1 MNCPH
6 CHATV
11 SETDTTCPSCGAE
24 LSAPVRAHHEF
35 VFCEGCGARLSS
47 RDRTC
52 PKCGRPAPGILS
64 EHASASDLAA
74 GKTASFPRL
83 SVEAHQTE
91 DVRERRSAAEVLE
104 SSLDPEA
111 TNMLD
116 LSEIEQRDQHDE
128 KRSKKAPEDPYHTR
142 RRVSG
147 KLITAV
153 AVVAIIAA
161 GAGFIVYDP
170 LGVMPG
176 FYASV
181 EQAAADMFP
190 SRTGKRESLED
201 LLAAGASEGDGDE
214 ATQDGASQDEPT
226 EIEDEH
232 VLSEDEA
239 YETLTAIYE
248 EIGAYQDTISDVID
262 DYNGYYIARD
272 RDRREE
278 AAESAYAM
286 RDAVQATI
294 DTIDGLRLHEDSA
307 YLGDVEH
314 MRSLATWMFGR
325 VDVLCRSW
333 DISLGLPEGESPS
346 NHTSEIAQPLRD
358 ALDESGRN
366 RDLVQFEENYARWR
380 PAQHDA

>member
-1 MNCPH
+1 MICPH
-6 CHATV
+6 CHAPV
-11 SETDTTCPSCGAE
+11 DETDTTCPSCGAE
-24 LSAPVRAHHEF
+24 LAAPVRAHHEF

-64 EHASASDLAA
+64 EHTSASDLAA

-83 SVEAHQTE
+83 SVETHE
-91 DVRERRSAAEVLE
+91 VEEMRERRSAAEVLE

-116 LSEIEQRDQHDE
+116 LSEIEQRDE
-128 KRSKKAPEDPYHTR
+128 KRPKKTPEDPYHTR
-142 RRVSG
+142 RRVNG
-147 KLITAV
+147 KLVTALV
-153 AVVAIIAA
+153 AILIIAA

-170 LGVMPG
+170 FGVMPG

-181 EQAAADMFP
+181 EQAAAEMFP

-201 LLAAGASEGDGDE
+201 LLAAGLSGEDADHADDQTAGES
-214 ATQDGASQDEPT
+214 EPT

-239 YETLTAIYE
+239 YQTLSAIYD

-262 DYNGYYIARD
+262 DYNGYYIASD
-272 RDRREE
+272 RARREE
-278 AAESAYAM
+278 AASSAYAM

-294 DTIDGLRLHEDSA
+294 DEIDGLRLHDDSA
-307 YLGDVEH
+307 YFGDVEH
-314 MRSLATWMFGR
+314 MRSLATWMYGR

-333 DISLGLPEGESPS
+333 DISLGIPEGESPS
-346 NHTSEIAQPLRD
+346 SHSSEISQPLRE
-358 ALDESGRN
+358 ALDENGRN
-366 RDLVQFEENYARWR
+366 RDLVQFEENYAAWR
-380 PAQHDA
+380 PVEHES